1 MFYVYKW
8 FNSITGEIFYIGKG
22 TRNRYKQTRKR
33 NKLFLEY
40 YNNNKCNVE
49 IIEYFEE
56 EQKAFEK
63 EYELI
68 CYYKDKGQCSCN
80 LDNGG
85 KGGCNFVWT
94 PEKKKY
100 YSKYNVMKNEN
111 QRKRM
116 SINNPMKNPEINKKV
131 AEQNKRKII
140 LNNIVY
146 DGEVDASKQLKVST
160 NTILSWCKRGYDTN
174 GNPCRYY
181 NEEQK
186 KFEFKIS
193 SSKKVIIDNETFNSV
208 KEGADYI
215 GVWSETL
222 IRAIK
227 NNRKCKGHICK
238 YANQQPSASLNDL

>member
-8 FNSITGEIFYIGKG
+8 FNVKTKEIFYIGKG
-22 TRNRYKQTRKR
+22 SKNRYKQTIKR

-40 YNNNKCNVE
+40 YNNNECDVE
-49 IIEYFEE
+49 IIEYFDNEYE
-56 EQKAFEK
+56 AFEK

-68 CYYKDKGQCSCN
+68 CYYKNNGQCKCN

-85 KGGCNFVWT
+85 KGGCNFIWT
-94 PEKKKY
+94 KEMREY

-116 SINNPMKNPEINKKV
+116 SINNPMKNPKINKKV
-131 AEQNKRKII
+131 AQKNKRKVII
-140 LNNIVY
+140 NNIIY
-146 DGEVDASKQLKVST
+146 DGEIDASKQIGVAT
-160 NTILSWCKRGYDTN
+160 NTILKWCKRGYDTN

-181 NEEQK
+181 NEKQK
-186 KFEFKIS
+186 EFNFKIS
-193 SSKKVIIDNETFNSV
+193 CSKKVMIDNKIFNSV
-208 KEGADYI
+208 KDGANYI

-227 NNRKCKGHICK
+227 NNRKCKGHTCK
-238 YANQQPSASLNDL
+238 YVNQQPSTSLNDL